1 MVLEEEAASFPRKR
15 RQEPDILEKE
25 DGEFPK
31 ENGSRRS
38 DGFEADAKS
47 FGSEDRQPGI
57 RDGHPGKS
65 RSTFKS
71 CHTVILYA
79 YRFFQICILLKVD
92 EQEPKYESQ
101 EDHR

>member
-1 MVLEEEAASFPRKR
+1 MVLEEEAASLPRKR

-38 DGFEADAKS
+38 DGIETDAKS
-47 FGSEDRQPGI
+47 VGSEERQPDV

-71 CHTVILYA
+71 CHSYSLCLQILPDLY
-79 YRFFQICILLKVD
+79 FI
-92 EQEPKYESQ
+92 EN
-101 EDHR
+101 